1 MKSFR
6 FTVRTPATLAMAA
19 ALSGCAAM
27 LPSSRTEVV
36 SIWGSYDEAANCLA
50 KINAYQATRADVH
63 REGLDPRNNPTI
75 TVLHFA
81 DVLQKFQAAALL
93 APQSVDQG
101 IRDCVQAGKRCTG
114 YAVSVKKRSGH
125 RAGNFWLD
133 SLGFK
138 RETHTTGWSV
148 EALLVFVDDQV
159 VYQLLGG
166 QPTVNE
172 YEVRRNPLGP
182 LQGWGDRAL

>member
-1 MKSFR
+1 MKSLR
-6 FTVRTPATLAMAA
+6 FTARTFANCITAA
-19 ALSGCAAM
+19 ALSGCVGM
-27 LPSSRTEVV
+27 LPNSRTEVV
-36 SIWGSYDEAANCLA
+36 STWSSYDEAANCLA
-50 KINAYQATRADVH
+50 KIQPYTATRADVH
-63 REGLDPRNNPTI
+63 KEGLDPRNNPTI
-75 TVLHFA
+75 AVLHFA

-93 APQSVDQG
+93 APQAVDQG

-114 YAVSVKKRSGH
+114 YAVSIKKRSAH

-148 EALLVFVDDQV
+148 EALLVFVDDLV
-159 VYQLLGG
+159 VYQLIGG

>member
-1 MKSFR
+1 MTSLR
-6 FTVRTPATLAMAA
+6 FTARALAPVVISA
-19 ALSGCAAM
+19 ALAGCAAM

-36 SIWGSYDEAANCLA
+36 SVWSSYDDAATCLA
-50 KINAYQATRADVH
+50 NIHPYQATRADVH
-63 REGLDPRNNPTI
+63 REGLDPRTNPTV

-93 APQSVDQG
+93 APQAVDNG
-101 IRDCVQAGKRCTG
+101 IRDCVRAGKRCTG
-114 YAVSVKKRSGH
+114 YVISVKKRSAH

-138 RETHTTGWSV
+138 RETRTTGWSV
-148 EALLVFVDDQV
+148 EALLVFVDELV
-159 VYQLLGG
+159 VYQLIGG